1 MFSLASN
8 DFVKGAA
15 VAVLAAVFTYL
26 ASMFSTPNFDL
37 FAIDW
42 VYIGKVALTAFIAY
56 IAKNFV
62 SDKEGRIAGII

>member
-1 MFSLASN
+1 MFRLASN

-62 SDKEGRIAGII
+62 TAENGKIGGVI